1 MKLPDKTPDSV
12 IYFLAG
18 TLPIKAHVHRK
29 QLSIFGMISRLPN
42 NVLHKIATNVLV
54 SDPDSSKSWFMR
66 IRLLCTQYSLPSPLQ
81 ILLNP
86 PSKESFNRLVKS
98 RILDYWETSLRSE
111 ALSKSS
117 LVYFKPAFMSLS
129 KPHPMF
135 TTCSSNT
142 FETNKSICQAA
153 LLSGRFKTDYL
164 SRHWDKEN
172 PEGFCVLCTH
182 LQLRDTLEH
191 FLILCNHLSLTRLNI
206 LQYWQNYTS
215 EDDILHNLISVKL
228 RSPIQTL
235 MQFLIDPSAD
245 PDVIQGVQRKVIK
258 LEDVYKLT
266 RTWCY
271 ALHRKKLQL
280 SGRFRKI

>member
-1 MKLPDKTPDSV
+1 
-12 IYFLAG
+12 
-18 TLPIKAHVHRK
+18 
-29 QLSIFGMISRLPN
+29 
-42 NVLHKIATNVLV
+42 
-54 SDPDSSKSWFMR
+54 
-66 IRLLCTQYSLPSPLQ
+66 
-81 ILLNP
+81 
-86 PSKESFNRLVKS
+86 
-98 RILDYWETSLRSE
+98 
-111 ALSKSS
+111 
-117 LVYFKPAFMSLS
+117 MSLS

-142 FETNKSICQAA
+142 FETNKSMCQAA
-153 LLSGRFKTDYL
+153 ILSGRFKTDYL

-215 EDDILHNLISVKL
+215 EDDILRNLISVKL
-228 RSPIQTL
+228 CSPIQTL
-235 MQFLIDPSAD
+235 MQFLIDPSVD
-245 PDVIQGVQRKVIK
+245 PDVIHGVQRKVIK

-266 RTWCY
+266 RMWCY